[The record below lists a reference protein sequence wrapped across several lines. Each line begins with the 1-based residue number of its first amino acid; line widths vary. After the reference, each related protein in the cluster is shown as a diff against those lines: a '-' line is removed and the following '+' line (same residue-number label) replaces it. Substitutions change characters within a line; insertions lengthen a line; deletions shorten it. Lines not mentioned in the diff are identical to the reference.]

1 MVYPLDTLKFRM
13 QCETV
18 KGGLHGHKLIMQVG
32 KQMMSQGIIK
42 TSYRGLTM
50 GLVGMF
56 PYAALDLGTF
66 EFIKKAYTKR
76 NVKKYGLNE
85 VDAAPGA
92 IATAAIGGFSGAFG
106 ASAVYPLNLLRT
118 RLQTQG
124 TAIHKRTYTGWRDVL
139 SQTIKSEGLHGLY
152 KGLTPNLLK
161 VAPAVSITYVTYEYS
176 KKLLGLH

>member
-1 MVYPLDTLKFRM
+1 M

-76 NVKKYGLNE
+76 NAKKYGLNE

-118 RLQTQG
+118 PPQTLAHQHTQKG
-124 TAIHKRTYTGWRDVL
+124 RDVEEGKDPDRVRESTVLLLPAHQKKRKVLFTLGIMYVQTAKRSLKSAVAL
-139 SQTIKSEGLHGLY
+139 SGDQR
-152 KGLTPNLLK
+152 
-161 VAPAVSITYVTYEYS
+161 VSWSTRR
-176 KKLLGLH
+176 